1 MAYYQDQKFPPT
13 AGDASLSNAEIC
25 NENDIDRS
33 SNLFLQLDAMIAAV
47 QSESTAIDNMR
58 DKVKELDSLKEEVVI
73 LNRRLLESEQVIHSY
88 KGKL

>member
-1 MAYYQDQKFPPT
+1 MAYYQDQSLHLGE
-13 AGDASLSNAEIC
+13 GDSNTEQY

-58 DKVKELDSLKEEVVI
+58 DKVKELDSLKEEVI
-73 LNRRLLESEQVIHSY
+73 RLNRRLLESEQVIHTY
-88 KGKL
+88 KGMFE